1 MNTRSVWSAGVFFLL
16 AVLSAHAQETKAVAK
31 VLPTEGKGFIKLLV
45 ADNAGK
51 SVFVRFYGD
60 EGVIATDEIRGKDAH
75 AFIRRYD
82 LSRVNQKNFRMQV
95 DTENAS
101 FTYQLTRD
109 TKGII
114 AELRETTHTYP
125 VLAAR

>member
-16 AVLSAHAQETKAVAK
+16 TVLSAHAQDNQAVAK

-45 ADNAGK
+45 ADNPGK
-51 SVFVRFYGD
+51 TVNVKFYGD
-60 EGVIATDEIRGKDAH
+60 EGIIATDEIRGKDAGG
-75 AFIRRYD
+75 FIRRYD
-82 LSRVNQKNFRMQV
+82 LSRVTQRNFLMQV

-101 FTYQLTRD
+101 FTYQLIK
-109 TKGII
+109 KGTGIV